1 MKSFFAMERLF
12 TIFNK
17 TLPVLLGIIVF
28 FNPWP
33 NLTAIHEISFYL
45 SMTILAL
52 LLIFKKTGFSLNTP
66 LSLAFGLFVLWS
78 FFGLFFALNKENSIN
93 DFYAHLIKYLILFY
107 LVFNYYNSKGR
118 FLSLVWTIVISTSLY
133 GLGILLYF
141 YLISGHPFS
150 IKLGLFMEGEIPSN
164 LIGILT
170 LFALLLTLR
179 HIAEAGAK
187 FQKVVL
193 SICLF
198 ILTVA
203 TLATQTRGTVLAM
216 VIALFLMFFNFK
228 NKKLML
234 IFFLFLSVTIFLM
247 PIKSILTPD
256 NLSIKIKAEATV
268 NRVNIWRAFG
278 EMIKDYPLTGIGFGM
293 QTYFDENL
301 LNKYYERVRVP
312 SHSRVSAPHNLFID
326 VAVRTGLVGL
336 AFFCY
341 ILASF
346 IRMGWKLIR
355 YGENHFIREWGLCLM
370 AAFVAIIV
378 QGMFENTL
386 SGPSAIVL
394 YIIMAMM
401 TILWHLNRRET
412 KQKHRMKIRSEG

>member
-12 TIFNK
+12 TILNK

-45 SMTILAL
+45 SIAILML

-141 YLISGHPFS
+141 YLISGNPFS
-150 IKLGLFMEGEIPSN
+150 TKLGLFMEGEIPSN

-170 LFALLLTLR
+170 LFALLLSLR
-179 HIAEAGAK
+179 HMSEAGTK

-193 SICLF
+193 SVCLL

-203 TLATQTRGTVLAM
+203 TLATKTRGTVLAM
-216 VIALFLMFFNFK
+216 VIALFLMFFSVK

-234 IFFLFLSVTIFLM
+234 IFFLFLLVTIFLM

-256 NLSIKIKAEATV
+256 KLSIKIKAEATEV
-268 NRVNIWRAFG
+268 RVTIWKAFG

-301 LNKYYERVRVP
+301 LNIYYA
-312 SHSRVSAPHNLFID
+312 RVSSEYRVKAPHNLFID

-386 SGPSAIVL
+386 SGPSAILL

-412 KQKHRMKIRSEG
+412 KQIHRMKIRSEG

>member
-1 MKSFFAMERLF
+1 MKSYFAIEHWF
-12 TIFNK
+12 TILNK

-45 SMTILAL
+45 SLAILTL
-52 LLIFKKTGFSLNTP
+52 LLIFKKTEFSLNTP

-141 YLISGHPFS
+141 YLISGNPFS
-150 IKLGLFMEGEIPSN
+150 TKLGYLMEGEIASN

-170 LFALLLTLR
+170 LFALLLALR
-179 HIAEAGAK
+179 HIAEAGTK

-193 SICLF
+193 SVCLL

-293 QTYFDENL
+293 QTYYDENL
-301 LNKYYERVRVP
+301 LNKYIARLPLGGRVK
-312 SHSRVSAPHNLFID
+312 APHNLFVD

-412 KQKHRMKIRSEG
+412 KQKHRMEIRSEG

>member
-1 MKSFFAMERLF
+1 
-12 TIFNK
+12 
-17 TLPVLLGIIVF
+17 
-28 FNPWP
+28 
-33 NLTAIHEISFYL
+33 
-45 SMTILAL
+45 
-52 LLIFKKTGFSLNTP
+52 
-66 LSLAFGLFVLWS
+66 
-78 FFGLFFALNKENSIN
+78 
-93 DFYAHLIKYLILFY
+93 
-107 LVFNYYNSKGR
+107 
-118 FLSLVWTIVISTSLY
+118 
-133 GLGILLYF
+133 
-141 YLISGHPFS
+141 
-150 IKLGLFMEGEIPSN
+150 MEGEIPSN

-193 SICLF
+193 SVCLF

-234 IFFLFLSVTIFLM
+234 IFFFFLSVTIFLM

-256 NLSIKIKAEATV
+256 KLSIKIKSEATE

-278 EMIKDYPLTGIGFGM
+278 EMIKDSPLTGIGYGM

-312 SHSRVSAPHNLFID
+312 SKSRVSAPHNLFID

-401 TILWHLNRRET
+401 TILWHLNRRELN
-412 KQKHRMKIRSEG
+412 RNIG

>member
-28 FNPWP
+28 FNPLP

-45 SMTILAL
+45 SLAILTF

-107 LVFNYYNSKGR
+107 LVFNYYNSKDR

-133 GLGILLYF
+133 GLGMLLYF
-141 YLISGHPFS
+141 YLISGNPFS
-150 IKLGLFMEGEIPSN
+150 TRLGLFMGGEIPTN

-170 LFALLLTLR
+170 LFALLLALR
-179 HIAEAGAK
+179 HIAEAGTK

-193 SICLF
+193 LVCLF

-216 VIALFLMFFNFK
+216 VIALFLMFFTFK

-234 IFFLFLSVTIFLM
+234 IFFLFLSITIFLM
-247 PIKSILTPD
+247 PIKSKLTPD
-256 NLSIKIKAEATV
+256 ELSIKIKGEATEY
-268 NRVNIWRAFG
+268 RVKIWRAFG
-278 EMIKDYPLTGIGFGM
+278 EMIKDYPLTGIGYGM

-301 LNKYYERVRVP
+301 LNKYYARVP
-312 SHSRVSAPHNLFID
+312 LVPRVKAPHNLFID

-346 IRMGWKLIR
+346 IWMGWKLIR

-370 AAFVAIIV
+370 AAFVAIII

-401 TILWHLNRRET
+401 TILWHLNGRET
-412 KQKHRMKIRSEG
+412 KQKYRMKIRSEG